1 MSCNTQDLVIEQ
13 GKTFSRVVRWET
25 GPVVYVP
32 ITAITQA
39 APAVVTA
46 TAHGIPAGWRVALL
60 SVKGMAQINAAN
72 MPPRTADYHKATVV
86 DPNTVSFNDINSLG
100 YSPYTSGGV
109 LAYNTPAPLT
119 GYTAAMSIKDKI
131 GGTELLR
138 LDTTP
143 SGRIVIDST
152 GMTITLT
159 VDAVTT
165 AGITWNTGVY
175 DLKLIS
181 ASGVATELLAGSVT
195 VDPGVTTT

>member
-13 GKTFSRVVRWET
+13 AKTFSRVLRWET
-25 GPVVYVP
+25 APIVYKP

-60 SVKGMAQINAAN
+60 SVKGMVQINSQN
-72 MPPRTADYHKATVV
+72 TPPRSADYHKATVV

-100 YSPYTSGGV
+100 YSAYTSGGV

-138 LDTTP
+138 LDTVG
-143 SGRIVIDST
+143 GRIAIDT
-152 GMTITLT
+152 VNMTITLT
-159 VDAVTT
+159 IDATTT
-165 AGITWNTGVY
+165 ASLTWTSGVY

-181 ASGVATELLAGSVT
+181 STGVATELLAGNVS
-195 VDPGVTTT
+195 VDPAVTTT

>member
-13 GKTFSRVVRWET
+13 AKTFSRVLRWET
-25 GPVVYVP
+25 APIVYKP

-60 SVKGMAQINAAN
+60 SVKGMVQINSQN
-72 MPPRTADYHKATVV
+72 TPPRSADYHKATVV

-100 YSPYTSGGV
+100 YSAYTSGGV
-109 LAYNTPAPLT
+109 LAYNTPTPLT

-138 LDTTP
+138 LDTVG
-143 SGRIVIDST
+143 GRIAIDT
-152 GMTITLT
+152 VNMTITLT
-159 VDAVTT
+159 IDATTT
-165 AGITWNTGVY
+165 AGLTWTSGVY

-181 ASGVATELLAGSVT
+181 STGVATELLAGNVS
-195 VDPGVTTT
+195 VDPAVTTT